1 MQRWLPPHAIPFDIS
16 EWRLFVLRGGWGL
29 WVGTDCP
36 NYSFGACA
44 AGWEAVHW
52 GGAIFQ
58 MTLPKLLLFLTL
70 PLYVLDQITKFWTIR
85 TFLPPWEA
93 PGANIAVIE
102 NVFHFVRVHNQ
113 GVAFG
118 FGNGTA
124 WAPVVFLFV
133 PLIALTLIRIF
144 WKKGVFNH
152 PLSMIAVS
160 LLLCGI
166 FGNLTDRLVQG
177 FLLETFK
184 DASFW
189 QRLSEGHVVDFLA
202 VKLPLYDKI
211 VPSSG
216 GWWPAFNV
224 ADSCICIAAV
234 MLFIGGLREEAA
246 NKKAAGDGAA

>member
-1 MQRWLPPHAIPFDIS
+1 MTIS
-16 EWRLFVLRGGWGL
+16 
-29 WVGTDCP
+29 
-36 NYSFGACA
+36 
-44 AGWEAVHW
+44 
-52 GGAIFQ
+52 
-58 MTLPKLLLFLTL
+58 KLLLFLTL
-70 PLYVLDQITKFWTIR
+70 PLYVLDQITKFWTIA
-85 TFLPPWEA
+85 TFPPPWNA

-102 NVFHFVRVHNQ
+102 GWFHLVRVHNQ

-133 PLIALTLIRIF
+133 PIIALILIRIF
-144 WKKGVFNH
+144 WKKGVFQH
-152 PLSMIAVS
+152 PLSVIAVA

-166 FGNLTDRLVQG
+166 FGNLTDRLIQG
-177 FLLETFK
+177 FLLEDFK

-189 QRLSEGHVVDFLA
+189 ERLSQGYVVDFVL

-234 MLFIGGLREEAA
+234 MLFIGGLREECAR
-246 NKKAAGDGAA
+246 KKE